1 MAAPGPPGNN
11 CCGPPAS
18 LVPAW
23 GRGGARGALPDP
35 LTGLASPA
43 PGSRGPAGT
52 GSARSQRGGPCVGGS
67 PALVWPPRVTGYG
80 FDFLSPSESGL
91 PPPSTPQWPL
101 PSNGVQ
107 SLGKCRGGRSRACR
121 LAVFMPRLGSF
132 YGIPWLSS
140 GIPSCP
146 HPPQTRERTG
156 CYRRVPQQ
164 LARWRVWIRDGAAGT
179 RPAGDAESVS
189 VFRPHHSGGW
199 VTYPTLEHEAV
210 KVFLDWAALSRVW
223 SPVENLTPE
232 AGGRVALVTQLPH

>member
-1 MAAPGPPGNN
+1 MGGLLRDLVLALGPRVSLSGNGG
-11 CCGPPAS
+11 CGCPRPSRKQLLWPSCVSGSCLGEGRCPRCPAS
-18 LVPAW
+18 
-23 GRGGARGALPDP
+23 P

-67 PALVWPPRVTGYG
+67 PAPVWPPRVTGYG

-91 PPPSTPQWPL
+91 PPLSTPQLPL

-107 SLGKCRGGRSRACR
+107 SLGKCRGGRSRACT

-132 YGIPWLSS
+132 CGIPWLSS

-164 LARWRVWIRDGAAGT
+164 LAR
-179 RPAGDAESVS
+179 
-189 VFRPHHSGGW
+189 
-199 VTYPTLEHEAV
+199 
-210 KVFLDWAALSRVW
+210 
-223 SPVENLTPE
+223 
-232 AGGRVALVTQLPH
+232 